1 MINETLSYRGFQR
14 RAVYMLSRGVIPCTR
29 YHIWTV
35 LVCTGLRKSIT
46 PRDVTAR
53 EGKTTAKQSS
63 TGIVWMGTGNK
74 DFHANHLGGN
84 GKSRFL
90 RGLFEWDHR
99 SDICPGT
106 GINPNSCEILRD
118 FARGNLSEDCP

>member
-1 MINETLSYRGFQR
+1 MHAGHAGTIPAGIIFLWMGSFRVHGIWEIDITGGFYGTGTET
-14 RAVYMLSRGVIPCTR
+14 TR
-29 YHIWTV
+29 KHTY
-35 LVCTGLRKSIT
+35 
-46 PRDVTAR
+46 P
-53 EGKTTAKQSS
+53 